1 MIILVRELV
10 GLMIPAVDLLVDG
23 RVMVLRCG
31 LGRMVDAMVVLGRLD
46 VVLILRWL
54 PLDVVTVRV
63 PRCVLWVVNV

>member
-31 LGRMVDAMVVLGRLD
+31 LGRMVGALVVFGRLD

-63 PRCVLWVVNV
+63 PRSVLWVVNV